1 MRPEKKEIYSL
12 IQTLARLDYN
22 EPVPE
27 MNALMIS
34 VWGEHYRH
42 IAALVPETI
51 KGGKVLEIGIGY
63 GVLAVLLK
71 EFYSCSVVATEH
83 PSRGYLRSSEF
94 IQFMNKKGIN
104 IVEHEL
110 HQPLPFIDNTFD
122 MVSYCDVIEH
132 LPQSMIDGSLREIRR
147 VLKPGGCLLLSTP
160 NLARFPNRLRFL
172 LGRAINP
179 PFNPRKMG
187 ETYDHIREFT
197 EDEIKKLFGGDFH
210 ILKHGYGLIPFF
222 NERFNLAN
230 SLLFRIYP
238 KCGDEIYI
246 LAKVIKD
253 GCVDGSTGIKG

>member
-12 IQTLARLDYN
+12 IQKLSRLDYN

-27 MNALMIS
+27 MNASMIR

-42 IAALVPETI
+42 IAELVPETI

-63 GVLAVLLK
+63 GVLAVLLR
-71 EFYSCSVVATEH
+71 ELYSCSVVATEH

-94 IQFMNKKGIN
+94 IHFMNKKGIN
-104 IVEHEL
+104 LVEHEL
-110 HQPLPFIDNTFD
+110 HQPLPFKDSTFD

-132 LPQSMIDGSLREIRR
+132 LPQSMVEGSLQEIRR
-147 VLKPGGCLLLSTP
+147 VLKPEGCLLLSTP
-160 NLARFPNRLRFL
+160 NLARLPNRIRFL
-172 LGRAINP
+172 LGQGINP
-179 PFNPRKMG
+179 PLNPRKVG

-197 EDEIKKLFGGDFH
+197 DDEIKKLFEGDFH

-222 NERFNLAN
+222 NERFNLTN
-230 SLLFRIYP
+230 SLLFRVYP
-238 KCGDEIYI
+238 KGGDEMYI

-253 GCVDGSTGIKG
+253 GCVDGNADIKG